1 MSDEIRSTE
10 PAPRAEGDDT
20 RADDAVQRI
29 VEALRGLRYGQV
41 SIIVQDGVVIQI
53 ERTERMRLRRA
64 EK

>member
-1 MSDEIRSTE
+1 MSDEIRPTDATQR
-10 PAPRAEGDDT
+10 PEGEESREDE
-20 RADDAVQRI
+20 AVRRI

-53 ERTERMRLRRA
+53 ERTERTRLRRT